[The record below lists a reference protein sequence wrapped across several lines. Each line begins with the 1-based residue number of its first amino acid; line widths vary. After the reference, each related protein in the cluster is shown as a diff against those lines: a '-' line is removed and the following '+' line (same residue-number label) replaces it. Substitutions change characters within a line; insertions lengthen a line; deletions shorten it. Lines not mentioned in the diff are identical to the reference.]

1 MSRTCYFLASGHF
14 RLPGPDEF
22 KSKFLGL
29 LGEMSALGYR
39 FCTDYLLPDITLS
52 LTEGDN
58 AWDQV
63 QPGDAVIIL
72 ANTGDPA
79 YRVRLDSLAEYAR
92 ERGVEPYECLMP

>member
-14 RLPGPDEF
+14 RLPDPDEF
-22 KSKFLGL
+22 KSCFFKRLEEL
-29 LGEMSALGYR
+29 ADLGYG

-52 LTEGDN
+52 LAEGGN

-72 ANTGDPA
+72 ANTDDPA
-79 YRVRLDSLAEYAR
+79 YRVRLDSLAEHAR